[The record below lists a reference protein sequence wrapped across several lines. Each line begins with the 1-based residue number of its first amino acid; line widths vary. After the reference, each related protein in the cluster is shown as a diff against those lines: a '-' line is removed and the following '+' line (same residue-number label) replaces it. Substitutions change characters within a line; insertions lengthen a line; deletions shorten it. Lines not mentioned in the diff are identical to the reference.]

1 LENKLK
7 ENNKLKQSNKE
18 MTVELEQ
25 LKLSNLEAEKQ
36 LKEASE
42 KNDEELNSLR
52 LKVKQL
58 NKDIQSKTENI
69 KNLMESSGKLDLD
82 IEEGTGIVSYMKES
96 LENLRTQKLAT
107 ETEMSNIKADIIKTE
122 NLIPTVSIFLN
133 MLFLI

>member
-42 KNDEELNSLR
+42 KNEEELNGLR

>member
-42 KNDEELNSLR
+42 KNEEELNSLR

>member
-1 LENKLK
+1 LQKKLK

-36 LKEASE
+36 LKEATE
-42 KNDEELNSLR
+42 KNEEELNSLR
-52 LKVKQL
+52 LKIKQL
-58 NKDIQSKTENI
+58 NKDIQSKKENI
-69 KNLMESSGKLDLD
+69 KNLIESSGKLDLD

-122 NLIPTVSIFLN
+122 NLIPTVCIFV
-133 MLFLI
+133 IC

>member
-42 KNDEELNSLR
+42 KNEEELNSLR

-122 NLIPTVSIFLN
+122 NLIPTVSIVF
-133 MLFLI
+133 

>member
-1 LENKLK
+1 MENKLK

-42 KNDEELNSLR
+42 KNEEELNSLR